1 MLLCW
6 SDDDLTM
13 YLVMYINVTLS
24 HEESVNCCDGHYCS
38 YKNADGDC
46 ASSAAHG
53 LLGSRVQLVM
63 LLYGQSSVLFL
74 RIFMD
79 VVSL

>member
-1 MLLCW
+1 M
-6 SDDDLTM
+6 
-13 YLVMYINVTLS
+13 
-24 HEESVNCCDGHYCS
+24 NCCDGHYCS